1 MKICKFSQLSESEPV
16 RVDVGDKYIMIVR
29 VGGNVLATDS
39 LCTHEEADLSLGIL
53 SDVVITCPLHGAKFD
68 LRTGEVQEGPSGTD
82 RTNIPNLRIY
92 KVEIENDELLVD
104 I

>member
-1 MKICKFSQLSESEPV
+1 M
-16 RVDVGDKYIMIVR
+16 DVGDKYLMIVKE
-29 VGGNVLATDS
+29 GSNVFVADS

-53 SDVVITCPLHGAKFD
+53 SGVVIACPLHGAKFD

-82 RTNIPNLRIY
+82 RTTIPNLRTY
-92 KVEIENDELLVD
+92 KVKIENDDVTAD